1 MQMYGLT
8 LIGAATLFFYASA
21 PSSAQES
28 SSQEPLI
35 NTKRVA
41 QVAIIVRDIEAASRA
56 WAEVLGVAVPA
67 PIVATNNKSR
77 PTHYQ
82 GAPTDAEAKL
92 AFFEMDNLQLELIE
106 PLGGNSTWQN
116 YLDSHGEGIHHIAF
130 WVKGIDGVQKRFELK
145 GMPAEQTGGWD
156 GGGYSY
162 IDATRNLGCVLELLE
177 DFTK

>member
-1 MQMYGLT
+1 MYGLT
-8 LIGAATLFFYASA
+8 IIGAASLIFYAA
-21 PSSAQES
+21 GPSSAQGTNNNEALIS
-28 SSQEPLI
+28 S
-35 NTKRVA
+35 KRVA
-41 QVAIIVRDIEAASRA
+41 QVAIIVRDIEAASLA
-56 WAEVLGVAVPA
+56 WAEVLGVPVPT
-67 PIVATNNKSR
+67 PFVAGNNDKR
-77 PTHYQ
+77 PTHYL

-116 YLDSHGEGIHHIAF
+116 YLDRHGEGIHHIAF

-162 IDATRNLGCVLELLE
+162 IDATEKLGCVLELLE
-177 DFTK
+177 DFTR